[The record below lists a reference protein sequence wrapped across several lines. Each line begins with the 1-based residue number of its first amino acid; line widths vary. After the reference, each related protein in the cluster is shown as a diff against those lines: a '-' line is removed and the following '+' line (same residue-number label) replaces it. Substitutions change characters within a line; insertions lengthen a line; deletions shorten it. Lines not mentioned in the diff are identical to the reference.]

1 MDNRFHQ
8 EQEQLRLIVL
18 KMAALTERIVEKAV
32 RALFDRSLEMSAEV
46 IRDDPEINLL
56 EMQIDRLVLKLL
68 ALGQPMARDLRFI
81 IGCMR
86 IAVDLERVGD
96 QAVSIAHRAR
106 YLNNRPPLPPI
117 PAMQQLAETARDMLR
132 MALDAFV
139 NRNADRARDVCQM
152 DEKADRLNVQA
163 LKDLMDFMVN
173 DTPAI
178 QRAMQTI
185 IVARCLERVADHATN
200 IAETVCFVVEGVNIK
215 HQFP

>member
-68 ALGQPMARDLRFI
+68 ALGQPMACDLRFI

-96 QAVSIAHRAR
+96 QAVSMAHRAR
-106 YLNNRPPLPPI
+106 YLTNRPPLPPI
-117 PAMQQLAETARDMLR
+117 PAMQQLAETAMDMLR
-132 MALDAFV
+132 MALDAFINHNV
-139 NRNADRARDVCQM
+139 ERARDVCQM
-152 DEKADRLNVQA
+152 DDRADRLNVQA
-163 LKDLMDFMVN
+163 LQDLMDFMVN

-178 QRAMQTI
+178 KRAMETI

-200 IAETVCFVVEGVNIK
+200 IAETVFFVAEGVNIK

>member
-1 MDNRFHQ
+1 
-8 EQEQLRLIVL
+8 
-18 KMAALTERIVEKAV
+18 
-32 RALFDRSLEMSAEV
+32 MSAEV
-46 IRDDPEINLL
+46 IRDDPDINQL
-56 EMQIDRLVLKLL
+56 ELQIDRLVLKLL

-117 PAMQQLAETARDMLR
+117 PAMQQLAETAMDMLR

-139 NRNADRARDVCQM
+139 NHNVERARDVCQM
-152 DEKADRLNVQA
+152 DEKADRFNVQA

>member
-18 KMAALTERIVEKAV
+18 KMGALTERIMGKAL

-46 IRDDPEINLL
+46 IQDDPEINHL

-68 ALGQPMARDLRFI
+68 ALGQPMAGDLRFI

-106 YLNNRPPLPPI
+106 YLTNRPPLPLI
-117 PAMQQLAETARDMLR
+117 PAMHQLAETAVDMLR
-132 MALDAFV
+132 MAMDAFINHNV
-139 NRNADRARDVCQM
+139 ERATDVCHM
-152 DEKADRLNVQA
+152 DDKADRLNVQA
-163 LKDLMDFMVN
+163 LQDLMDFMVN

-178 QRAMQTI
+178 KRAMETI

-200 IAETVCFVVEGVNIK
+200 IAETVCFVAEGVNIK